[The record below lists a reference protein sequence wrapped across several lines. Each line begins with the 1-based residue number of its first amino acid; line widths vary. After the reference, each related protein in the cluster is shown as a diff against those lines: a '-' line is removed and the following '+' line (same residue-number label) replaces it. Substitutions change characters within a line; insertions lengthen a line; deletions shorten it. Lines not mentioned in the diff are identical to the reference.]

1 MTNSAVSES
10 VTVKAVVQM
19 HRFRDFIV
27 MINNIVVN
35 IRGRPPA
42 MTENTKSPAL
52 NKDLHLRLDEH
63 LDNKLQQLAAMN
75 HLKKGSFA
83 RAVLL
88 RHINDYIPNRGFY

>member
-1 MTNSAVSES
+1 VSES
-10 VTVKAVVQM
+10 VTVKAVLLKD
-19 HRFRDFIV
+19 RLRDFIV

-35 IRGRPPA
+35 ITGRPPV
-42 MTENTKSPAL
+42 MSQNNKSPAL

-88 RHINDYIPNRGFY
+88 RHINDYIPDRGFY